1 MGTNTISLTTN
12 DIQVNFDFEANFI
25 SFDDL
30 VYSRAYLPEVE
41 PIPLLRLV
49 TESGPE
55 VPTRMNYN
63 QTSKMLELIYQRT
76 VVTISIQQK
85 STHLTFELKAIDG
98 QEVDLIMWGPFP
110 TTIDQIIG
118 ETIGVV
124 RNDQFAIGIQ
134 ALSPQTIGGQP
145 QEYQPSSIVGTS
157 VWESQIRSIET
168 AVQTDFGSVL
178 QAYTRQQDGGILGSK
193 IALFGCPVGQA
204 LGRIG
209 EIELAEGL
217 PHPMLDGEWT
227 KTSLTAKSS
236 YLITDFGEHN
246 IDDAL
251 NYTHQAGFK
260 YLYHSGPFYN
270 WGHFDLQPQNFPEGD
285 VSLKRCVDQASE
297 SGIRIGVHT
306 LSNFI
311 TTNDPYVS
319 PIPEERLKKL
329 GISQIL
335 SDISVTET
343 EIQIVDPTPFQEQQ
357 TLSTVVI
364 EDELIQYRSISET
377 KPWTLQGCKR
387 GAFGTIPANHSA
399 GTKIGKLIDH
409 PYKVFFPNLEL
420 QDKLAER
427 LVELFNSTGLRQISF
442 DGLEGCERTGHG
454 IYAHHR
460 FVKQCFDGWNM
471 EVVNDASRL
480 LHYLWHIHTRMNWG
494 EPWGASIRE
503 GQTEYRFKNQ
513 EYFERNLFPRMMGWF
528 QLSLASGDL
537 ESTTLSDIEWMLSKC
552 AGFDAGFA
560 LFAALDTLENNGQ
573 TPMILAAIKDW
584 ENARLA
590 GAFTPKLRDKLRH
603 STSEFHLEKIDQNSW
618 DLYQVDITDAFTYV
632 QQQKQPGEPAD
643 EIWTFSNRF
652 GMQPFQFILRVIP
665 DPTTSQNERVINPT
679 FEVGFEQIIF
689 SIDLEPNQY
698 LVCDGHRPSRVY
710 DLNWNFLYDAEPSV
724 DIPQILDGQQEIKF
738 YCHPDTKHQVS
749 VKFKATSNPE
759 RLSVPSA

>member
-1 MGTNTISLTTN
+1 
-12 DIQVNFDFEANFI
+12 
-25 SFDDL
+25 
-30 VYSRAYLPEVE
+30 
-41 PIPLLRLV
+41 
-49 TESGPE
+49 
-55 VPTRMNYN
+55 
-63 QTSKMLELIYQRT
+63 
-76 VVTISIQQK
+76 
-85 STHLTFELKAIDG
+85 
-98 QEVDLIMWGPFP
+98 
-110 TTIDQIIG
+110 
-118 ETIGVV
+118 TIGVV

-145 QEYQPSSIVGTS
+145 QEYPPSSVVDTS
-157 VWESQIRSIET
+157 IWDSQIRSTET

-193 IALFGCPVGQA
+193 IAIFGCPVGQA
-204 LGRIG
+204 LERVG

-260 YLYHSGPFYN
+260 YLYHSGPFHN

-285 VSLKRCVDQASE
+285 ASLKRCVDQASE
-297 SGIRIGVHT
+297 SGIRMGVHT

-329 GISQIL
+329 GISQVL

-343 EIQIVDPTPFQEQQ
+343 EIQVVDPTPFQEQQ
-357 TLSTVVI
+357 TLSTVVV

-494 EPWGASIRE
+494 EPWGASMRE

-560 LFAALDTLENNGQ
+560 LFSALDTLENNGQ

-590 GAFTPKLRDKLRH
+590 GAFTPKLRDKPRH
-603 STSEFHLEKIDQNSW
+603 SAGEFHLEKIDQNSW

-665 DPTTSQNERVINPT
+665 DPTASQNERVINPT

-689 SIDLEPNQY
+689 SVDLEPNQY

-749 VKFKATSNPE
+749 VKFKAISNPK
-759 RLSVPSA
+759 RLSVP

>member
-1 MGTNTISLTTN
+1 
-12 DIQVNFDFEANFI
+12 V
-25 SFDDL
+25 
-30 VYSRAYLPEVE
+30 
-41 PIPLLRLV
+41 
-49 TESGPE
+49 
-55 VPTRMNYN
+55 
-63 QTSKMLELIYQRT
+63 
-76 VVTISIQQK
+76 
-85 STHLTFELKAIDG
+85 
-98 QEVDLIMWGPFP
+98 
-110 TTIDQIIG
+110 
-118 ETIGVV
+118 
-124 RNDQFAIGIQ
+124 
-134 ALSPQTIGGQP
+134 
-145 QEYQPSSIVGTS
+145 
-157 VWESQIRSIET
+157 
-168 AVQTDFGSVL
+168 
-178 QAYTRQQDGGILGSK
+178 
-193 IALFGCPVGQA
+193 
-204 LGRIG
+204 
-209 EIELAEGL
+209 
-217 PHPMLDGEWT
+217 
-227 KTSLTAKSS
+227 
-236 YLITDFGEHN
+236 
-246 IDDAL
+246 
-251 NYTHQAGFK
+251 
-260 YLYHSGPFYN
+260 
-270 WGHFDLQPQNFPEGD
+270 
-285 VSLKRCVDQASE
+285 
-297 SGIRIGVHT
+297 
-306 LSNFI
+306 
-311 TTNDPYVS
+311 
-319 PIPEERLKKL
+319 
-329 GISQIL
+329 
-335 SDISVTET
+335 
-343 EIQIVDPTPFQEQQ
+343 VDPTPFQEQQ
-357 TLSTVVI
+357 TLSTVVV

-427 LVELFNSTGLRQISF
+427 LVELFNNTGLRQISF

-494 EPWGASIRE
+494 EPWGAAMRE

-560 LFAALDTLENNGQ
+560 LFSALDTLENNGQ

-603 STSEFHLEKIDQNSW
+603 SAGEFHLEKIDQNSW

-689 SIDLEPNQY
+689 SVDLELNQY

-749 VKFKATSNPE
+749 VKFKAISNPE
-759 RLSVPSA
+759 RLSVP

>member
-1 MGTNTISLTTN
+1 
-12 DIQVNFDFEANFI
+12 
-25 SFDDL
+25 L
-30 VYSRAYLPEVE
+30 VHSRAYLPEVE
-41 PIPLLRLV
+41 PVPLLRLV
-49 TESGPE
+49 TELDTE
-55 VPTRMNYN
+55 VPTRMDYD
-63 QTSKMLELIYQRT
+63 QTNNVLELVYQNT
-76 VVTISIQQK
+76 VVIISVQQK
-85 STHLTFELKAIDG
+85 LTHLTFELKAIDG

-204 LGRIG
+204 LERIG

-260 YLYHSGPFYN
+260 YLYHSGPFHN

-285 VSLKRCVDQASE
+285 ASLKRCVDQASE

-427 LVELFNSTGLRQISF
+427 LVELFNNTGLRQISF

-494 EPWGASIRE
+494 EPWGASMRE

-584 ENARLA
+584 EDARLA

>member
-1 MGTNTISLTTN
+1 M
-12 DIQVNFDFEANFI
+12 
-25 SFDDL
+25 
-30 VYSRAYLPEVE
+30 
-41 PIPLLRLV
+41 
-49 TESGPE
+49 
-55 VPTRMNYN
+55 
-63 QTSKMLELIYQRT
+63 
-76 VVTISIQQK
+76 
-85 STHLTFELKAIDG
+85 
-98 QEVDLIMWGPFP
+98 
-110 TTIDQIIG
+110 
-118 ETIGVV
+118 
-124 RNDQFAIGIQ
+124 
-134 ALSPQTIGGQP
+134 
-145 QEYQPSSIVGTS
+145 
-157 VWESQIRSIET
+157 
-168 AVQTDFGSVL
+168 
-178 QAYTRQQDGGILGSK
+178 
-193 IALFGCPVGQA
+193 
-204 LGRIG
+204 
-209 EIELAEGL
+209 
-217 PHPMLDGEWT
+217 
-227 KTSLTAKSS
+227 
-236 YLITDFGEHN
+236 
-246 IDDAL
+246 
-251 NYTHQAGFK
+251 
-260 YLYHSGPFYN
+260 
-270 WGHFDLQPQNFPEGD
+270 
-285 VSLKRCVDQASE
+285 
-297 SGIRIGVHT
+297 GVHT

-329 GISQIL
+329 GISQVL

-343 EIQIVDPTPFQEQQ
+343 EIQVVDPTPFQEQQ
-357 TLSTVVI
+357 TLSTVVV

-427 LVELFNSTGLRQISF
+427 LVELFNNTGLRQISF

-494 EPWGASIRE
+494 EPWGAAMRE

-560 LFAALDTLENNGQ
+560 LFSALDTLENNGQ

-584 ENARLA
+584 EDARLA

-603 STSEFHLEKIDQNSW
+603 SAGEFHLEKIDQNSW

-665 DPTTSQNERVINPT
+665 DPTASQNERVINPT

-689 SIDLEPNQY
+689 SVDLEPNQY
-698 LVCDGHRPSRVY
+698 LVCDGRRPSRVY

-749 VKFKATSNPE
+749 VKFKAISNPK
-759 RLSVPSA
+759 RLSVP

>member
-1 MGTNTISLTTN
+1 M
-12 DIQVNFDFEANFI
+12 
-25 SFDDL
+25 
-30 VYSRAYLPEVE
+30 
-41 PIPLLRLV
+41 
-49 TESGPE
+49 
-55 VPTRMNYN
+55 
-63 QTSKMLELIYQRT
+63 
-76 VVTISIQQK
+76 TISIQQK

-204 LGRIG
+204 LERIG

-285 VSLKRCVDQASE
+285 ASLKRCVDQASE

-399 GTKIGKLIDH
+399 GTKIGKLIDN
-409 PYKVFFPNLEL
+409 PNKVFFPNLEL

-494 EPWGASIRE
+494 EPWGASMRE

-603 STSEFHLEKIDQNSW
+603 SAGEFHLEKIDQNSW

>member
-1 MGTNTISLTTN
+1 M
-12 DIQVNFDFEANFI
+12 
-25 SFDDL
+25 
-30 VYSRAYLPEVE
+30 
-41 PIPLLRLV
+41 
-49 TESGPE
+49 
-55 VPTRMNYN
+55 
-63 QTSKMLELIYQRT
+63 
-76 VVTISIQQK
+76 
-85 STHLTFELKAIDG
+85 
-98 QEVDLIMWGPFP
+98 
-110 TTIDQIIG
+110 
-118 ETIGVV
+118 
-124 RNDQFAIGIQ
+124 
-134 ALSPQTIGGQP
+134 
-145 QEYQPSSIVGTS
+145 
-157 VWESQIRSIET
+157 
-168 AVQTDFGSVL
+168 
-178 QAYTRQQDGGILGSK
+178 
-193 IALFGCPVGQA
+193 
-204 LGRIG
+204 
-209 EIELAEGL
+209 
-217 PHPMLDGEWT
+217 
-227 KTSLTAKSS
+227 
-236 YLITDFGEHN
+236 
-246 IDDAL
+246 
-251 NYTHQAGFK
+251 
-260 YLYHSGPFYN
+260 
-270 WGHFDLQPQNFPEGD
+270 
-285 VSLKRCVDQASE
+285 
-297 SGIRIGVHT
+297 
-306 LSNFI
+306 
-311 TTNDPYVS
+311 S
-319 PIPEERLKKL
+319 PIPEERLKKF
-329 GISQIL
+329 GISQVL
-335 SDISVTET
+335 SNISVTET
-343 EIQIVDPTPFQEQQ
+343 EIQVVDPTPFQEQQ
-357 TLSTVVI
+357 TLSTVVV

-427 LVELFNSTGLRQISF
+427 LVELFNNTGLRQISF

-494 EPWGASIRE
+494 EPWGASMRE